1 MRREIIIAL
10 FAIMT
15 GIISIWGFKY
25 ISGQNLLSGDKTF
38 HTIIDNA
45 KQINTAT
52 PVLVNG
58 YQVGTVNSIEPVP
71 DNIKQIRLGFQVKKE
86 ILLPQNTHVEI
97 RSESPM
103 GGRELVLIF
112 DKYCNGSNCAVAG
125 STFESSVVGMLG
137 SIISQDELQPHIN
150 ALTSSFDKTIGNLG
164 KEGSDAELDKT
175 IRNLSITMDNL
186 AQSTSRFSDLMNN
199 SSKNLEITLA
209 NMAILTE
216 SLVSSNDKLSGIL
229 NDLGTLTSDLAK
241 VSMSETVGKANKTID
256 QATTSLASVEGT
268 MTEAQV
274 TVKELSQLIAAM
286 GDEKGSLG
294 LMMKDKDLYN
304 NLEATTKNMD
314 LLLQDI
320 RLNPRRYF
328 KVFGKKVPDYELPK
342 EDPAK

>member
-15 GIISIWGFKY
+15 AIISIWGFKY

-86 ILLPQNTHVEI
+86 ILLPQNTLVEI

-112 DKYCNGSNCAVAG
+112 DKYCNGSNCAEAG
-125 STFESSVVGMLG
+125 STFDSNVVGMLG

-150 ALTSSFDKTIGNLG
+150 ALTSSIDKTIGNLG

-186 AQSTSRFSDLMNN
+186 ALSTSRFSNLMNN

-216 SLVSSNDKLSGIL
+216 SLVSSNDKLSSIL

-274 TVKELSQLIAAM
+274 TVKELSKLIAAM
-286 GDEKGSLG
+286 GDEEGSLG

-328 KVFGKKVPDYELPK
+328 KIFGKKVPDYEVPK